1 MYNEKSK
8 NNLIS
13 LNERTAEERAIIAK
27 SGNKASIESKQ
38 EKKKF
43 KDYFNSL
50 LEEKKEIIK
59 NGEKVKITKKEFI
72 ANKLIDILTSDKE
85 LEYKDIQA
93 IKLLLEII
101 EEKPIDSLVSINN
114 SNKLI
119 NVIDDCDKP
128 KKANIVE
135 LKQFRFIFEN
145 EKPVYNRC
153 DLMQDDFLIDA
164 VLSIQLHIAELR
176 QSGNEQQVEE
186 LIEKITDYKTADALY
201 QTEHNFIVEV
211 NEMRESGATTEEII
225 EKMQLENKL
234 PDKLVN
240 TYKFLTKITATSKK
254 KLSL

>member
-13 LNERTAEERAIIAK
+13 LNNRTAEERAIIAK

-50 LEEKKEIIK
+50 LEEKKEIIR
-59 NGEKVKITKKEFI
+59 NGKKIKITKKEFI

-135 LKQFRFIFEN
+135 LKQFRFIVDN

-153 DLMQDDFLIDA
+153 DLLQDDFLFDA

-186 LIEKITDYKTADALY
+186 LIERLTDYKTADALY
-201 QTEHNFIVEV
+201 QTEQNFIVEV
-211 NEMRESGATTEEII
+211 NKLRESGATTEEII
-225 EKMQLENKL
+225 EKMKEEKKL
-234 PDKLVN
+234 PDKLCNLFNLLVDLSGTN
-240 TYKFLTKITATSKK
+240 KK
-254 KLSL
+254 KLFL